1 MIETRHLNLLD
12 FFWDFYLS
20 LVGKMNWSSNNE
32 DSWMEL
38 ELLVLVFC
46 WFRVSWTPSVM
57 PVVCIWHSRGL
68 QGRLEE
74 TWGEGW
80 MEIQGEGEL

>member
-1 MIETRHLNLLD
+1 
-12 FFWDFYLS
+12 
-20 LVGKMNWSSNNE
+20 
-32 DSWMEL
+32 
-38 ELLVLVFC
+38 
-46 WFRVSWTPSVM
+46 M

-74 TWGEGW
+74 TWREGW